1 MFAHCKWSCI
11 LCCLL
16 GDVTY
21 SIDPTSTGANYF
33 GISSTGDLFVSSSLS
48 GFHSGQTLAV
58 SLTATDGGGLTDT
71 ATVTLIIPAVA
82 TTTAITTTDR
92 YLTFFEDTRNVA
104 WFVFVLLM
112 TLGLIALNTYFIVRY
127 VDFHSIKRTCERM
140 CRRKRKWKP

>member
-11 LCCLL
+11 LCYLL

-33 GISSTGDLFVSSSLS
+33 GISSTGDLFVASSLS
-48 GFHSGQTLAV
+48 GFYSGQTLAV
-58 SLTATDGGGLTDT
+58 SLTATDGGGLTDI

-104 WFVFVLLM
+104 WFVFVILM
-112 TLGLIALNTYFIVRY
+112 TLGLIVLNAYFIVRY
-127 VDFHSIKRTCERM
+127 VDFHGIKRACERM